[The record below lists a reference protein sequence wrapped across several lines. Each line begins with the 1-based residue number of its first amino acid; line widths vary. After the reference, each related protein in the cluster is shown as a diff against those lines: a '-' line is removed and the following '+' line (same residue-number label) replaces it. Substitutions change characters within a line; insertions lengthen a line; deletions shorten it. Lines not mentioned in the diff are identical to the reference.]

1 MLRPALLVVCALLVA
16 LPAEAA
22 RVHVRGSAK
31 LTARASRDTV
41 GAGVAGGV
49 GVANE
54 LILGGQ
60 LTDDAGQA
68 IAGQPITIRVT
79 RDADEHDPRVAEAMR
94 GARRCERPGTGA
106 HPSGLRIGG
115 SSDAPEVVVT
125 SDDEGRYCIRARLDP
140 DRFKATLA
148 YTPQATGPASLLDGA
163 TREIVFDLSKRGLE
177 LRFDPVPRIVGLDT
191 PRAVF
196 EAVAV
201 LDADATPRVAPGLAL
216 VLSNE
221 KEELARG
228 TTNASGRARFAIDG
242 QKVGAPGPGELR
254 LSFAGDGETAR
265 AATSEDIERHV
276 KVAVKIPAADR
287 GELTPAIPE
296 DGIALVAEV
305 TSSAGPVPEGS
316 VEARV
321 GDVVVGAAPV
331 DHGAA
336 RLLVTFTGHVG
347 HEAALHMRYVPSSPW
362 YEPLGEP
369 VVKIPIRGPSIFAK
383 APILIAGLAMI
394 AIFLF
399 GRLSAQKNKPE
410 PNAAEPKPAVGS
422 DGKPRLEVVRA
433 AARGDAGWS
442 GAIVDAHEGQ
452 PLRGIRV
459 WIERGT
465 FDGRTILASAETTAD
480 GRFVLAGIGPVA
492 GDETIS
498 AEGRYHARLTQPLP
512 APGEI
517 ALALAQRRRALLA
530 SLVKWAKKK
539 GHPYDIRPE
548 PTPGHVKRVGSSQQ
562 DTVRWAEAVER
573 AAFGPGDVDA
583 RIEQEIEKLA
593 PDDRRA

>member
-16 LPAEAA
+16 VPRPAEAA
-22 RVHVRGSAK
+22 RVRVRGTAK

-41 GAGVAGGV
+41 GTT
-49 GVANE
+49 NE

-60 LTDDAGQA
+60 LTDDAGQP
-68 IAGQPITIRVT
+68 ITGQPITIRVT
-79 RDADEHDPRVAEAMR
+79 READEHDPRVAEAMR

-115 SSDAPEVVVT
+115 DPDAPEVIVT
-125 SDDEGRYCIRARLDP
+125 TDDEGRYCIRARLDP
-140 DRFKATLA
+140 ERFKATLA
-148 YTPQATGPASLLDGA
+148 YAPPSSSVPSLLDGA
-163 TREIVFDLSKRGLE
+163 SRDIVFDLSKRGLE
-177 LRFDPVPRIVGLDT
+177 LRFDPVARVVGLDT
-191 PRAVF
+191 LRAVF

-201 LDADATPRVAPGLAL
+201 LDADAAPRVAPGLSL

-221 KEELARG
+221 KEELGRS
-228 TTNASGRARFAIDG
+228 TTNASGRARFAVDG
-242 QKVGAPGPGELR
+242 QKLGPPGPGELR
-254 LSFAGDGETAR
+254 LSFVGDGETAR

-276 KVAVKIPAADR
+276 KVAVKVPAADR

-305 TSSAGPVPEGS
+305 TSSAGPVGEGA
-316 VEARV
+316 VEARI

-331 DHGAA
+331 DHGVA

-347 HEAALHMRYVPSSPW
+347 HEAALRLRYVPSSPW

-383 APILIAGLAMI
+383 APILAAGLAMI

-399 GRLSAQKNKPE
+399 GRLSAQKNKPA
-410 PNAAEPKPAVGS
+410 PKAAEPRPGEGRE
-422 DGKPRLEVVRA
+422 GKPRLDVVRA
-433 AARGDAGWS
+433 ATRGEQGWS
-442 GAIVDAHEGQ
+442 GSIVDAHEGQ
-452 PLRGIRV
+452 TLRGIRV

-465 FDGRTILASAETTAD
+465 FDGRSVLASVETAAD
-480 GRFVLAGIGPVA
+480 GRFVLPGIGPVA

-517 ALALAQRRRALLA
+517 AISLAQRRRALLA
-530 SLVKWAKKK
+530 NLVTWAKRR
-539 GHPYDIRPE
+539 GTPFDVRPE
-548 PTPGHVKRVGSSQQ
+548 PTPGHVKRVGSSQEA
-562 DTVRWAEAVER
+562 TVRWADAVER

-583 RIEQEIEKLA
+583 RIEQEIEKMA
-593 PDDRRA
+593 PEDVK